1 MSILPIDGFIPANG
15 LQLHYRGIN
24 CCPNSLT
31 NLDTDCSRR
40 PSPFSLPGVPST
52 FQEAMGSS
60 DVLEG
65 R

>member
-1 MSILPIDGFIPANG
+1 MSILPIDGFISANG

-31 NLDTDCSRR
+31 NLDTACSRR
-40 PSPFSLPGVPST
+40 LSPCSLDTWHRQWQSGERPGAPH
-52 FQEAMGSS
+52 
-60 DVLEG
+60 L